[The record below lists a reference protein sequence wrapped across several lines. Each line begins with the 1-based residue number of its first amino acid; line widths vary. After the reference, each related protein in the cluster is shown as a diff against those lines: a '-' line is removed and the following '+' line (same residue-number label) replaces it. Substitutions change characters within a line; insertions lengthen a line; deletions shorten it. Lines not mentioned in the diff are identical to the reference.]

1 MILFLR
7 QIEAADIENAA
18 AAGAGERLCGGE
30 SDQMKDERASIAT
43 NAKDAA
49 IARPPGRQ
57 LICDF
62 RVLRSIDMVLPFCC
76 ARCVAAKVRRVHKRA
91 MKDDVKVKA
100 KKHRAIQTGM
110 GPVEVRRAKV
120 RDRGDVVAE
129 EKIRFTSSILPK
141 WARRTR
147 AAGELPAPTPTY
159 FFNSPPREV
168 TMHRRVFLAT
178 TVAAASAATLK
189 AGPKP
194 DEEAGP
200 LVARLITITLLT

>member
-1 MILFLR
+1 M
-7 QIEAADIENAA
+7 
-18 AAGAGERLCGGE
+18 
-30 SDQMKDERASIAT
+30 MKDGEQHRDQCEGRGNRSA
-43 NAKDAA
+43 
-49 IARPPGRQ
+49 ARPPAYLR
-57 LICDF
+57 LF

-189 AGPKP
+189 AGPEARRRGRAARRAANYYNITNLVIFRP
-194 DEEAGP
+194 D
-200 LVARLITITLLT
+200 R